1 MKGLKQEEE
10 ELEDI
15 IHNMNTGSKSRALSM
30 KQLPEQDDVNAILPS
45 KSNVKQDSSSLVFP
59 EKTIRKLDN
68 GNIRVTSM
76 PNFQQHSYKTEKINE
91 KSLLKSAQGSAD
103 PEELDKIVKSFM
115 KKSENL
121 APSGTAGS
129 KAQICKMCGKEGAWV
144 TIRDHIEAKHLEG
157 ISLPCDICG
166 NAFRSRNQLRKH
178 KYKCSPI

>member
-1 MKGLKQEEE
+1 
-10 ELEDI
+10 
-15 IHNMNTGSKSRALSM
+15 M
-30 KQLPEQDDVNAILPS
+30 KQLPGQDDVNVILPS

-59 EKTIRKLDN
+59 EKTIIKLDN
-68 GNIRVTSM
+68 ANIGVTNT

-129 KAQICKMCGKEGAWV
+129 KAQICKVCGKEGAWV

-157 ISLPCDICG
+157 VSLPCDICG